1 MTESV
6 RIDRWLW
13 AARFYKTRS
22 LAQEMVE
29 GGKVQ
34 VEGQRVK
41 PGKPV
46 KVGQRV
52 TLRVGHDEREVT
64 VTGLAEKRGSARD
77 AALLYQESDA
87 SLQAREAAAAERKA
101 LRASE
106 PRPDHRPSKK
116 ERRDHQR
123 FRRRQQD

>member
-1 MTESV
+1 MTDSV

-34 VEGQRVK
+34 IEGQRVK

-46 KVGQRV
+46 KVGQTV
-52 TLRVGHDEREVT
+52 TLRVGYDEREVT
-64 VTGLAEKRGSARD
+64 VTALAEKRGSARE

-87 SLQAREAAAAERKA
+87 SIRAREDAAAQRRA
-101 LRASE
+101 LRTSE

>member
-1 MTESV
+1 MSDSV

-22 LAQEMVE
+22 LAQEMVD

-34 VEGQRVK
+34 LEGQRVK

-46 KVGQRV
+46 KVGQ
-52 TLRVGHDEREVT
+52 TLTVRVGHDDREIT
-64 VTGLAEKRGSARD
+64 ITGLAEKRGSAKE
-77 AALLYQESDA
+77 AARLYEESADSIA
-87 SLQAREAAAAERKA
+87 SREAAAAQRRA

-123 FRRRQQD
+123 FRQRQQD

>member
-1 MTESV
+1 MAEGI
-6 RIDRWLW
+6 RIDKWLW

-22 LAQEMVE
+22 LAQQMVE

-34 VEGQRVK
+34 VDGQRVK

-46 KVGQRV
+46 QPGQTV
-52 TLRVGHDEREVT
+52 VLRQGHDERTVV
-64 VTGLAEKRGSARD
+64 VTGIAGKRGSARE
-77 AALLYQESDA
+77 AALLYEETPESIR
-87 SLQAREAAAAERKA
+87 AREQAAEERRA
-101 LRASE
+101 LRSSE

-123 FRRRQQD
+123 FRRQQDS